1 MPRVKKPPPLSAGQ
15 RFESVRCSTN
25 VVVLDP
31 GGSTEAPSCGGSP
44 MRPGGLISC
53 SDPGR
58 PGLESVQTVA
68 GSIYWDEVTGMRL
81 RCTNSGSGLLTLRG
95 RVMVLEPGAPRRRAF
110 EVRGEL
116 G

>member
-1 MPRVKKPPPLSAGQ
+1 MPRVKKPPLSAGQ

-31 GGSTEAPSCGGSP
+31 GGSTEAPSCGGLP
-44 MRPGGLISC
+44 MRPGRLISC

-58 PGLESVQTVA
+58 PGPESVQTVA
-68 GSIYWDEVTGMRL
+68 GLIYWDEVTGMRL
-81 RCTNSGSGLLTLRG
+81 RCTNSGSGLLTLQG
-95 RVMVLEPGAPRRRAF
+95 RVMVVLEPGAPRRRAF
-110 EVRGEL
+110 EVRGAL